1 MLRKYLSVDIYQEIE
16 NNHGSNSRPGFRYFR
31 GIQNDRNRIPS
42 RRSNDGEDEAS
53 YDDEDEDEDEDEGSN
68 GDGEEDEDDQQEDG
82 DDDDDDESQY
92 TVNSSDTDDDDTE
105 NNSMF
110 GESQASFDDDNDA
123 SDSLHSEPT
132 AYPTDPAYEVV
143 HAFGRAV
150 YRAEHVLDS
159 SDLR

>member
-31 GIQNDRNRIPS
+31 GIHNRIPS
-42 RRSNDGEDEAS
+42 RRSNYGEDEAS
-53 YDDEDEDEDEDEGSN
+53 HDDEDEDDDDEGSN
-68 GDGEEDEDDQQEDG
+68 GDGEEEEDEDEDEDDQQEDG
-82 DDDDDDESQY
+82 DDDESQY

-110 GESQASFDDDNDA
+110 GESHASFDDDKDA
-123 SDSLHSEPT
+123 SDSLQSEPT

-150 YRAEHVLDS
+150 YRAEHLLDS